1 VFGASDGLCTNIALT
16 IGIIGTHAATTS
28 VRAAGVAGLI
38 AGACSMGAG
47 EYVSMRA
54 HRELLERE
62 LKIESREL
70 TENPDAELAE
80 LVAIYRHRGVPAD
93 LAKSVAV
100 ELMRAPDLA
109 LQTHARDELGI
120 DPDELGS
127 ARLAALSSFTA
138 FSVGAAIPL
147 VPLLLLTGFGA
158 AAAALVCAAA
168 GALVIGAAL
177 SAFTGRSRIRTAL
190 RQLGITA
197 GVSAGGYA
205 IGVLIG
211 SGLGG

>member
-1 VFGASDGLCTNIALT
+1 MA
-16 IGIIGTHAATTS
+16 
-28 VRAAGVAGLI
+28 
-38 AGACSMGAG
+38 AG

-80 LVAIYRHRGVPAD
+80 LAAIYRHRGVPAD

-127 ARLAALSSFTA
+127 ARLAALSSFAA

-158 AAAALVCAAA
+158 AAAALVCAAV